1 MKNEESLT
9 EEELYTLQ
17 KDTFSYFT
25 RTVNPKNGLIPDNTR
40 VVSPCSIAAV
50 GLALSCYPIAAE
62 RSFVSR
68 SDAAHL
74 ALTTLRFFWES
85 EQSQSPEATG
95 YKGFFYHF
103 LDMKTGKRT
112 WKSEL
117 STIDSAYV
125 FAGALTAAAYFDRDE
140 PVEKQIRELAEKV
153 YRRADWKWAQ
163 SEKGKV
169 TQGWLP
175 EQGFLKYHWQGY
187 SEAII
192 LFILGLGSPTHPLD
206 PECYSQWLSTYI
218 WKKLYG
224 FEFLYAG
231 PIFIH
236 QLSHVWIDFRGIQDD
251 FMRTVGIDY
260 FENSRRATY
269 IQQEYAVRNPK
280 KFVGYNEHS
289 WGITASDG
297 PGPAAL
303 RVNGTRRKFYDYLAR
318 GVPYGPDDG
327 TLAPWSVVAS
337 LPFAPEIVLPTLQY
351 LNRTYPEITGKHG
364 YKCSLNPSFRPKTGS
379 KRGWISQGH
388 YGLDQGPVVLM
399 IENFRSGLIWRLTRR
414 CPYIVQG
421 LKRAGFRGGWLGNS

>member
-1 MKNEESLT
+1 MKIEESLT
-9 EEELYTLQ
+9 EKELYDLQ
-17 KDTFSYFT
+17 KKTFGYFT
-25 RTVNPKNGLIPDNTR
+25 RTVNPRNGLIPDNTR
-40 VVSPCSIAAV
+40 VNSPCSIAAV

-68 SDAAHL
+68 KEAAEL
-74 ALTTLRFFWES
+74 ALTSLRFFWES
-85 EQSQSPEATG
+85 EQSESPDATG

-125 FAGALTAAAYFDRDE
+125 FAGALTAAAYFDRDTH
-140 PVEKQIRELAEKV
+140 VENQIRELGEKI
-153 YRRADWKWAQ
+153 YRRADWQWTQ
-163 SEKGKV
+163 HRKGTV

-192 LFILGLGSPTHPLD
+192 LFVLGLGSPTGSLD
-206 PECYSQWLSTYI
+206 PECYSRWLSTYI

-224 FEFLYAG
+224 LEFLYAG
-231 PIFIH
+231 PLFIH

-251 FMRTVGIDY
+251 FMKTVGIDY

-269 IQQEYAVRNPK
+269 IQQEYAIRNPK
-280 KFVGYNEHS
+280 KFIGYNKYS

-297 PGPAAL
+297 PGPAVG
-303 RVNGTRRKFYDYLAR
+303 RVHGVTRRFYDYLAR
-318 GVPYGPDDG
+318 GVPFGPDDG
-327 TLAPWSVVAS
+327 TLAPWSVAAS

-351 LNRTYPEITGKHG
+351 LNRTDPSITGKHG
-364 YKCSLNPSFRPKTGS
+364 YKCSFNPSFRLKTGN
-379 KRGWISQGH
+379 KNGWISQGH

-399 IENFRSGLIWRLTRR
+399 IENFRSGLIWRLMRK
-414 CPYIVQG
+414 CPYIVRG
-421 LKRAGFRGGWLGNS
+421 LKRAGFQGGWLRN